1 MSARLGF
8 AKGYSVSYL
17 TGPVATGR
25 EGYYTGAVAAGEP
38 PGQWWGS
45 GARELGLVGEVDA
58 DLMEAVYAHL
68 LDPRDEAVRD
78 RARWSEA
85 ATLGAPHKRYKSVQE
100 LYEAALKEAWEAG
113 RQPTPEQRA
122 EMWAAAE
129 RKARQPIAFFD
140 MTFSPAK
147 SVTVLSVAFERAANE
162 AAAAGRAEEA
172 AAWRAMNSAVEQAV
186 MTGAR
191 APIDYLEDVA
201 GYARVGKHGGGA
213 NRWADG
219 HKFVVAQFLQHDSRD
234 RDPQLHVHQAILN
247 KLQRDADG

>member
-68 LDPRDEAVRD
+68 LDPRDEAGRD

-113 RQPTPEQRA
+113 GRPRPEQRA
-122 EMWAAAE
+122 EMWAAA
-129 RKARQPIAFFD
+129 ARTARRPLAFSA
-140 MTFSPAK
+140 TTSSPAK
-147 SVTVLSVAFERAANE
+147 AVTVRSVGLERAANG
-162 AAAAGRAEEA
+162 AAGAGRAEEA
-172 AAWRAMNSAVEQAV
+172 AAWRAM
-186 MTGAR
+186 
-191 APIDYLEDVA
+191 
-201 GYARVGKHGGGA
+201 
-213 NRWADG
+213 
-219 HKFVVAQFLQHDSRD
+219 
-234 RDPQLHVHQAILN
+234 
-247 KLQRDADG
+247 